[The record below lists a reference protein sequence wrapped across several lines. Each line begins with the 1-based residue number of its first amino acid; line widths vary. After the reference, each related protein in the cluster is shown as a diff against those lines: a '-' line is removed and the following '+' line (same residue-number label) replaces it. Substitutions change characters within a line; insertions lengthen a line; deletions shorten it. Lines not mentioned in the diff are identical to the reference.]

1 MRVATGVQ
9 NRGRNMIQCKDCEFC
24 RIDSDGRRSFTC
36 DPFANIKEPE
46 CLTKWQL
53 IRLDMLLASQQGVL
67 NWQQK
72 LAPLQD
78 KIIKYMQ
85 REISELDETES
96 WKLDAADEDED
107 ELQEEGF

>member
-1 MRVATGVQ
+1 
-9 NRGRNMIQCKDCEFC
+9 MIQCKDCEFC
-24 RIDSDGRRSFTC
+24 RIDADGRRSFTC
-36 DPFANIKEPE
+36 DPFTNIKEPE
-46 CLTKWQL
+46 CLAKWQL

-107 ELQEEGF
+107 DLQEEGF